1 MNDAL
6 YGFHFLLIPIEYE
19 IVQAE
24 EMTVIVVREE
34 EMSKLLCLGK
44 SRLVH
49 RRIGTA
55 SGSPQLLPESEVAW
69 HGLCRIVVGD

>member
-24 EMTVIVVREE
+24 EMTV
-34 EMSKLLCLGK
+34 MLCFGK